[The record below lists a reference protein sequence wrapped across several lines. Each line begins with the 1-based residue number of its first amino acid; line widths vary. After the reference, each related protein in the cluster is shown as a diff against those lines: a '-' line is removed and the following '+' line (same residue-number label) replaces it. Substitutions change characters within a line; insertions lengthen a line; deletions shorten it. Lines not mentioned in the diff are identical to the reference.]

1 MTIDEKYPESYFDH
15 WIVMF
20 SVNNDHWNKENYI
33 TQIALYKDI
42 EGDESFIELQR
53 EIKLIKDNN
62 DFILFLPSAREY
74 ADIDLKLEDLVEMAD
89 TILEDRK

>member
-1 MTIDEKYPESYFDH
+1 MTIEEKYPESYFDH

-20 SVNNDHWNKENYI
+20 SANNDYWNKENYI
-33 TQIALYKDI
+33 TQIAVYK
-42 EGDESFIELQR
+42 ELESDESFIELQR

-89 TILEDRK
+89 IMLEDKK